1 MFTWALCLHV
11 YLCIMFVLG
20 DYEDQRKV
28 SEPMDLEAPRGCRAL
43 NPPPLEEQSVLLSA
57 KTFLQPR
64 GLKVLLSGKVSKS
77 YCRSKSKVSSF
88 FLSLGEWHD
97 QAYFKIMPKTG
108 PGPVIASHGDHQVA
122 SAP

>member
-1 MFTWALCLHV
+1 
-11 YLCIMFVLG
+11 MFVLG

-28 SEPMDLEAPRGCRAL
+28 SEPMDLEAPCGCRAL
-43 NPPPLEEQSVLLSA
+43 NPPPLKVLLKA
-57 KTFLQPR
+57 KMLLQPL
-64 GLKVLLSGKVSKS
+64 LKFLLSGKVSKS